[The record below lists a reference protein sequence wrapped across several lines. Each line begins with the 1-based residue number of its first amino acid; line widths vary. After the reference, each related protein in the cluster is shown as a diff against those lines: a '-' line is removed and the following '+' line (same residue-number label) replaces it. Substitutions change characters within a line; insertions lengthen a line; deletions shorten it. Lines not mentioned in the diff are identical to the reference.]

1 MRETK
6 KGKEM
11 VIEKARELG
20 IALSESEE
28 FQRMLKARAEMDA
41 DIELKDLLDKF
52 NQKQHDMMDKLS
64 EDDMAEND
72 VSDVHAASMDLER
85 MQKTLLDS
93 VKFGEMLAAQSEF
106 MALMKK
112 VNTVIGSCIGMETS
126 EEENCSGDCS
136 GCSGCKH

>member
-1 MRETK
+1 MDEAE

-28 FQRMLKARAEMDA
+28 FQRMMNARAVMDA
-41 DIELKDLLDKF
+41 DAELKDLLDKF

-64 EDDMAEND
+64 EDEMAEDD

-85 MQKTLLDS
+85 MQKALLDS
-93 VKFGEMLAAQSEF
+93 AKFGEMLAAQSEF

-112 VNTVIGSCIGMETS
+112 VNNIIGSCIGMEAS

>member
-1 MRETK
+1 
-6 KGKEM
+6 M

-28 FQRMLKARAEMDA
+28 FQRMIKARAEMDA
-41 DIELKDLLDKF
+41 DLELKDLLDNF

-64 EDDMAEND
+64 EEEMAEDD
-72 VSDVHAASMDLER
+72 VCDVHAASMDLER

-93 VKFGEMLAAQSEF
+93 AKFGEMLAAQSEF

-112 VNTVIGSCIGMETS
+112 VNNVIGSCIGMETS
-126 EEENCSGDCS
+126 EEESCSGDCS